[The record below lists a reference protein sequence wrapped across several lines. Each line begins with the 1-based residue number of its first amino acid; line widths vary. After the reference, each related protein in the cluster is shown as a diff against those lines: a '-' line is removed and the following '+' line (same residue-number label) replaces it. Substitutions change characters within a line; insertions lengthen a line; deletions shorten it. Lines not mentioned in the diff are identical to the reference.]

1 MATTETHESEEWGS
15 AARSLKLSYLWS
27 FSAIGAFGSFIALY
41 YRDLDFTGLEIGILV
56 AIPPIAVAFFGPLW
70 GAIADSQGAHR
81 FVLRSALGVAALVAL
96 ACTQI
101 ATFPAFVAMI
111 SLLALF
117 STPVNAILD
126 SYAIT
131 AGERRGIS
139 FGSLRV
145 WGSVG
150 YMLTVLVVGRLM
162 GDHVTRLF
170 LIADALFL
178 ALALLA
184 SFGLPKLGERQRTR
198 LLGGIGFVR
207 GNTRLILLLVTA
219 YLVAS
224 GAAIMYGFLGIRI
237 EELGGSATMV
247 GATIAIGAASE
258 LPVIAFGGWFLKVF
272 GAPRLIAIS
281 IGVYALRL
289 IAYGL
294 VTAPVWILPI
304 QALHGLSY
312 GAFLTASVMLA
323 HRLSG
328 RENAATGQSLLAAV
342 SFGLGNITGSLV
354 GGALLDTVGTA
365 WLFRGGATLMLIT
378 LFAYLIAERTVGLGP
393 NEPATT

>member
-1 MATTETHESEEWGS
+1 MAVVESHEGEEWAS
-15 AARSLKLSYLWS
+15 VTRSLKLSYLWS

-41 YRDLDFTGLEIGILV
+41 YRDLGFSGFEIGILV

-81 FVLRSALGVAALVAL
+81 LVLRSALGVSALLAV

-126 SYAIT
+126 SYAVT
-131 AGERRGIS
+131 AGERRTTS

-162 GDHVTRLF
+162 GENVTRLF
-170 LIADALFL
+170 LIADAIFL

-198 LLGGIGFVR
+198 LFDGIGLVR
-207 GNTRLILLLVTA
+207 KNTRLILLLA
-219 YLVAS
+219 
-224 GAAIMYGFLGIRI
+224 
-237 EELGGSATMV
+237 
-247 GATIAIGAASE
+247 
-258 LPVIAFGGWFLKVF
+258 
-272 GAPRLIAIS
+272 
-281 IGVYALRL
+281 
-289 IAYGL
+289 
-294 VTAPVWILPI
+294 TAPITA
-304 QALHGLSY
+304 QLHPPRWEC
-312 GAFLTASVMLA
+312 V
-323 HRLSG
+323 
-328 RENAATGQSLLAAV
+328 
-342 SFGLGNITGSLV
+342 
-354 GGALLDTVGTA
+354 
-365 WLFRGGATLMLIT
+365 
-378 LFAYLIAERTVGLGP
+378 
-393 NEPATT
+393 EP

>member
-1 MATTETHESEEWGS
+1 
-15 AARSLKLSYLWS
+15 
-27 FSAIGAFGSFIALY
+27 
-41 YRDLDFTGLEIGILV
+41 
-56 AIPPIAVAFFGPLW
+56 
-70 GAIADSQGAHR
+70 
-81 FVLRSALGVAALVAL
+81 
-96 ACTQI
+96 
-101 ATFPAFVAMI
+101 MI

-162 GDHVTRLF
+162 GEKVTRLF
-170 LIADALFL
+170 LIADAMFL
-178 ALALLA
+178 GLALLA

-198 LLGGIGFVR
+198 LLGGIGFIQWEYPPRPAADNRLSRRHGRGDHVR
-207 GNTRLILLLVTA
+207 VSREPHR
-219 YLVAS
+219 
-224 GAAIMYGFLGIRI
+224 GIGPAWI
-237 EELGGSATMV
+237 MV

-272 GAPRLIAIS
+272 GAPRLIAMS

-328 RENAATGQSLLAAV
+328 RKCGHPVNPCWRRSHSDLATSRDHWSEGHCWIPSELPGSFAAAQ
-342 SFGLGNITGSLV
+342 
-354 GGALLDTVGTA
+354 
-365 WLFRGGATLMLIT
+365 
-378 LFAYLIAERTVGLGP
+378 P
-393 NEPATT
+393 